1 MRNLQN
7 LVPGCLLQQ
16 ITALE
21 ANKHD
26 YNVFVEQQQIKNY
39 ETICLA
45 YITIQTYQLPDLLE
59 YGGCCPLEETRGHRV
74 VLGFGQER
82 EFDYGIGIY
91 CYNYPPLWVPE
102 GLSVL
107 IVAILPGICASAH
120 KAIGRCELDC
130 DSLFIDRSYSS
141 FWVLRSASQVLPVW
155 YY

>member
-45 YITIQTYQLPDLLE
+45 YITIPTYQLPDLLE